1 MTEDDLDRNDVVW
14 AAWRRTGDGR
24 IQTALTL
31 RAAEGLRREQREYP
45 DLEAATAELGASF
58 REVVEKVREAGGDR
72 GRWRP

>member
-1 MTEDDLDRNDVVW
+1 MTEDDRDRDDIVW
-14 AAWRRTGDGR
+14 AAWRRTEDGR
-24 IQTALTL
+24 IQTGLTL
-31 RAAEGLRREQREYP
+31 RTAEGQRRERREYP